1 MKKTTDI
8 NSLNDDFDYSAVPGW
23 YTLCFNADCPLH
35 GNCMRFLAGSHAP
48 ETLETCRCVLPH
60 TQKDGH
66 CRWFDKIEVMT
77 MAAGFTHLYDNVL
90 KSDFTSMRKTIT
102 AYLHGVKFYYQY
114 MRGERP
120 LTPAQQ
126 QGIRD
131 IIKSYGYDW
140 DVPFD
145 GYHKAY
151 CFGNPPTD

>member
-1 MKKTTDI
+1 M
-8 NSLNDDFDYSAVPGW
+8 SLIIQQ
-23 YTLCFNADCPLH
+23 
-35 GNCMRFLAGSHAP
+35 FLAGIPCVSTQAVRLAGTVCTISLAPMRRKLWRHAAACYP
-48 ETLETCRCVLPH
+48 TL
-60 TQKDGH
+60 KNGH
-66 CRWFDKIEVMT
+66 CRWFDKVKVMT
-77 MAAGFTHLYDNVL
+77 MAVGFSHLYDNVL

>member
-1 MKKTTDI
+1 M
-8 NSLNDDFDYSAVPGW
+8 SLIIQQ
-23 YTLCFNADCPLH
+23 
-35 GNCMRFLAGSHAP
+35 FLAGIPCVSTQAVRLAG
-48 ETLETCRCVLPH
+48 TVCTMETCRCVLPH
-60 TQKDGH
+60 TLKNGH
-66 CRWFDKIEVMT
+66 CRWFDKIKVMT
-77 MAAGFTHLYDNVL
+77 MAVGFSHLYDNVL